1 MSRSASTKLCTDL
14 FVWMPRDP
22 LNVLWMTMKNTC
34 AFIFIIFLN
43 CKTFEEKHSKEW
55 NVTGDLRVSES
66 NKRMVTEVL
75 GISSN
80 FQWKLCLI
88 ALTYMLHPHKEGKET
103 TSSSYGVFDIYSSLK
118 KRGRNWGR
126 HASRN
131 YFWDSYYGR
140 ACRFLSVS
148 SNSPRSL
155 CKNQLGPVSL
165 SFLRCRIVAWGYSC
179 SHLRNCSRSM
189 TTFNLL
195 TTRRL
200 LSK

>member
-1 MSRSASTKLCTDL
+1 MKCYWRLAGIGIKQTYGTRSLGHIFQFPVKT
-14 FVWMPRDP
+14 
-22 LNVLWMTMKNTC
+22 VL
-34 AFIFIIFLN
+34 
-43 CKTFEEKHSKEW
+43 
-55 NVTGDLRVSES
+55 
-66 NKRMVTEVL
+66 
-75 GISSN
+75 
-80 FQWKLCLI
+80 